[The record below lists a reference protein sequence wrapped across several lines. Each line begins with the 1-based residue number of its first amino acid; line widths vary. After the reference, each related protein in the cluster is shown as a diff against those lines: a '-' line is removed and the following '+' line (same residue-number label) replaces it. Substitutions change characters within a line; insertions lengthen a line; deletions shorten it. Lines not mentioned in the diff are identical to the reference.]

1 MVGVVDEDLG
11 VGVRLESGTVGVV
24 SKKNVVEVLGGDIFS
39 RVVNLRLV
47 VDIDAGDT
55 LVCGLVEE
63 LSLEW
68 VRSVV
73 GNIVVSE
80 MNDVLT
86 GNTVLHHDLDGVM
99 GVRLMTVVAV
109 GVGSSHDDGPVGGL
123 GSGGDGS
130 ESCGGHER
138 FHCEGVCFCLKNY
151 YKPLN
156 QSTHI

>member
-11 VGVRLESGTVGVV
+11 VGVRLECGTVGVV

-86 GNTVLHHDLDGVM
+86 GNSVLEHDLDGVM

-109 GVGSSHDDGPVGGL
+109 SVGSSHDDGPVGL

-130 ESCGGHER
+130 DSCGGHER
-138 FHCEGVCFCLKNY
+138 FHCEGEFFSV
-151 YKPLN
+151 
-156 QSTHI
+156 